1 MNITKYMNKYIVD
14 DDIINYEYI
23 EDTED
28 NLKTTVEAIILE
40 WMVIKIIYY
49 VEKEESYNYEL
60 IDDYTDIS

>member
-28 NLKTTVEAIILE
+28 NLKTTVEATILE
-40 WMVIKIIYY
+40 
-49 VEKEESYNYEL
+49 
-60 IDDYTDIS
+60 